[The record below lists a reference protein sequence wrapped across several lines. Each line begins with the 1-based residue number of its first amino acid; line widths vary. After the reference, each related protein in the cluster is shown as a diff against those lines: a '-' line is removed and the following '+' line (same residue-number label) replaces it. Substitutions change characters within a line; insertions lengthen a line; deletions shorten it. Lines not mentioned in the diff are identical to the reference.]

1 MCEAGVLNVELFLER
16 SLQQVPPPACSGALS
31 GASAVRIFVE
41 IATYS
46 RIVLEIVAISKSV
59 FVLRFEINAHGDA

>member
-1 MCEAGVLNVELFLER
+1 MLNVELFSER
-16 SLQQVPPPACSGALS
+16 SLQQAPPPACSCALS

-46 RIVLEIVAISKSV
+46 RIALGFVAISKFV